1 LTPDKLASLIVTEGE
16 KLGAS
21 DVSAIISE
29 EKKHMLRFSNNS
41 VTVLQSWN
49 TIAPTIHIQI
59 GSKRAGCTIEDPSP
73 EVIKSTVKTLMETMK
88 LMKPEDVESRLPQ
101 GPFTYTGVA
110 GNYDRRICSSTDE
123 LTRSVET
130 SIDSGLNAGAKRV
143 SGVLV
148 ATEWSR
154 TLQTSTGSEGRERGT
169 LLELTVRAFVD
180 ADSSGQ
186 GTSCSTTFQNFN
198 PEVAG
203 REAGTTAK
211 LATNPAEGREGTY
224 RVVLGPLVM
233 ANLLNTAA
241 SSASA
246 HAVEIGM
253 SFLSNKL
260 GQDVASEKLTLTDN
274 QQFPGGPGS
283 HAFDDEGFPTR
294 PTKIV
299 ERGFLRTFLHSSYTA
314 KKYNADL
321 TGHGYYGGPSG
332 IIPSPSN
339 LIVDPGTCSTD
350 ELLQEVNNGIYVTNN
365 WYTRFQNYNTGDF
378 STICRDGAFMIVDGQ
393 ISTPV
398 KGLRISDNML
408 RIMKSIREISKDRKW
423 IKWWEVDTP
432 ILLSHFLVD
441 GVKMTRSTS

>member
-1 LTPDKLASLIVTEGE
+1 MNPDEIASLIVAEGE

-41 VTVLQSWN
+41 LTVLQTWN
-49 TIAPTIHIQI
+49 TITPTIHVQI
-59 GSKRAGCTIEDPSP
+59 GSKRAGCALEDPTP
-73 EVIKSTVKTLMETMK
+73 VAITLAIETLIKTMK
-88 LMKPEDVESRLPQ
+88 LMRPGDVESRLPQ
-101 GPFTYTGVA
+101 GPFTYRGVTD
-110 GNYDRRICSSTDE
+110 NYDRRVYSSTDE
-123 LTRSVET
+123 LTRAVET
-130 SIDSGLNAGAKRV
+130 SIDSALNTGAKRV

-148 ATEWSR
+148 ATEWKR
-154 TLQTSTGSEGRERGT
+154 ILETSTGSEGKECGT

-186 GTSCSTTFQNFN
+186 GVSCSTTFQNFN

-211 LATNPAEGREGTY
+211 LATGPAEGREGVY
-224 RVVLGPLVM
+224 RAVLGPLVM

-253 SFLSNKL
+253 SYFAAKV
-260 GQDVASEKLTLTDN
+260 GQEVASEKFTLIDD
-274 QQFPGGPGS
+274 QQFPSGPGS

-299 ERGFLRTFLHSSYTA
+299 DRGLLKTLLHSSYTA

-321 TGHGYYGGPSG
+321 TGHGYYSGPSG

-339 LIVDPGTCSTD
+339 LIVDPGNCSTD
-350 ELLQEVNNGIYVTNN
+350 ELFQEVNNGIYVTNN
-365 WYTRFQNYNTGDF
+365 WYTRFQNYSSGDF
-378 STICRDGAFMIVDGQ
+378 STICRDGVFMIVDGE
-393 ISTPV
+393 IAGPV

-408 RIMKSIREISKDRKW
+408 RIMKSIRAISRDRKW
-423 IKWWEVDTP
+423 IKWWEVETP

-441 GVKMTRSTS
+441 GVKMTKSTS